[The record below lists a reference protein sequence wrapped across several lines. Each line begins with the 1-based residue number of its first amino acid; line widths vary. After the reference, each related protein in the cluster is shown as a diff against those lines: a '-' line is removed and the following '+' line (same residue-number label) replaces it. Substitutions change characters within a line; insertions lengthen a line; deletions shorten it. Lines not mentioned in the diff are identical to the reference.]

1 MQGHLMPHMRL
12 TAAAL
17 AALILLPSGPAPEA
31 LASPAGLDPS
41 TSYCTR
47 REDGSCYFPGFRVS
61 EVPEL
66 LAGRTVTI
74 TGAGAT
80 TGAATAPKVRGG
92 LARIDAAEHEDPLV
106 SVEGS
111 VEADGTWSVTMT
123 LPDQGTVDRAG
134 PLRIW
139 FQADGPDEAGVY
151 VLHEISAPV
160 ALPRTPD
167 PQPSVPAPQAA
178 GWHRAGD
185 TWFWADER
193 GVRAKGWKRVGASW
207 YFFDTATAAMRT
219 GWVRDGG
226 SWYYLTGSGAMATGW
241 VKDGGSW
248 YYLTGSGAMA
258 TGWVKVGGSWYYL
271 TGSGAMATGWVK
283 VGGSW
288 YYLTGSGAM
297 ATGWVRDGGS
307 WYYLTGSGAMA
318 TGWLVV
324 DGRWSLFAPNGAWQ
338 HYG

>member
-1 MQGHLMPHMRL
+1 MRL
-12 TAAAL
+12 TATAL
-17 AALILLPSGPAPEA
+17 AALLLLPSGPVPDT
-31 LASPAGLDPS
+31 LASPVRLDLA

-47 REDGSCYFPGFRVS
+47 HEDGSCYFPGFRAT

-66 LAGRTVTI
+66 VAGRTVTI
-74 TGAGAT
+74 TGVGAT
-80 TGAATAPKVRGG
+80 MGAASAPKVRGG
-92 LARIDAAEHEDPLV
+92 LARTDAAEQEDPLV
-106 SVEGS
+106 LVDGS
-111 VEADGTWSVTMT
+111 VEVDGAWSVTMT
-123 LPDQGTVDRAG
+123 VPDQDTVNRSG

-139 FQADGPDEAGVY
+139 FQADGPDQQGVY

-167 PQPSVPAPQAA
+167 PQPSASPSPTAEPSAPAPQPSEPAPQAT
-178 GWHRAGD
+178 GWHRVGT

-193 GVRAKGWKRVGASW
+193 GVRAKGWKRISGSW
-207 YFFDTATAAMRT
+207 YFFDTTTA
-219 GWVRDGG
+219 
-226 SWYYLTGSGAMATGW
+226 
-241 VKDGGSW
+241 
-248 YYLTGSGAMA
+248 
-258 TGWVKVGGSWYYL
+258 
-271 TGSGAMATGWVK
+271 
-283 VGGSW
+283 
-288 YYLTGSGAM
+288 AM